1 MTTLATVLGVTT
13 IAGVATGFGALPV
26 FFRARVT
33 HRTYDAALG
42 LAAGLMVA
50 ASVFGLVLPGMEEG
64 TLVEVMAGLAVGG
77 AVLLGGNRLIPHLHA
92 QYQEWLPDG
101 GATDDDAAAMSVPA
115 PVGTGTASD
124 GPETATASDSPE
136 TATADDGPETSTADD
151 DPQTQDASLGDPTA
165 PVDDPDSALRKA
177 LLIGGA
183 ITLHNAPE
191 GLAIGVAFASGLN
204 EVALLLAVVI
214 GIQNVPDGFAFA
226 VPMAETGMSNGRVL
240 TYTTLSGVVPQ
251 VVAAVFGYSLVG
263 LGAGLFPVASGF
275 AAGAMLAVVFRE
287 LIPSSHGHGHAD
299 AATAAFLAGFVLLV
313 VVDEVV
319 VV

>member
-1 MTTLATVLGVTT
+1 MTTLATVLGVTAL
-13 IAGVATGFGALPV
+13 AGVATGLGALPV

-64 TLVEVMAGLAVGG
+64 TLTEVMAGLAVGG
-77 AVLLGGNRLIPHLHA
+77 AVLLGGNHLIPHLHA
-92 QYQEWLPDG
+92 QYQSWLPDG
-101 GATDDDAAAMSVPA
+101 GATDDDAAAMSLPTA
-115 PVGTGTASD
+115 PIESAVAGGD
-124 GPETATASDSPE
+124 GV
-136 TATADDGPETSTADD
+136 
-151 DPQTQDASLGDPTA
+151 DASLGDPTA

-191 GLAIGVAFASGLN
+191 GLAIGVAFASGLD

-214 GIQNVPDGFAFA
+214 GLQNVPDGFAFA